1 MGGTGCF
8 RGHALQGATEPWAS
22 VFVGRA
28 LSPKTCASPVR
39 SRSCGLESMMVQCQ
53 SVLLGLALGPGT
65 GRAIRAHGTGEGE
78 PQQVSWL
85 SPHERW
91 HQHECVVD
99 PFLLSMFGGLYQ
111 WHSLA
116 SDR

>member
-1 MGGTGCF
+1 MGLG
-8 RGHALQGATEPWAS
+8 RG
-22 VFVGRA
+22 R
-28 LSPKTCASPVR
+28 
-39 SRSCGLESMMVQCQ
+39 
-53 SVLLGLALGPGT
+53 
-65 GRAIRAHGTGEGE
+65 

-91 HQHECVVD
+91 HQHECVVA

>member
-1 MGGTGCF
+1 MGGTECF
-8 RGHALQGATEPWAS
+8 RGCTLQGAAEPWGS

-39 SRSCGLESMMVQCQ
+39 SRCCGLESMMVQCGRGWHWDPG
-53 SVLLGLALGPGT
+53 LGEPSEPTGLG
-65 GRAIRAHGTGEGE
+65 RVR

-91 HQHECVVD
+91 HQHECVVAR
-99 PFLLSMFGGLYQ
+99 FLLSMVGGLYQ